1 MLDTGKSSTV
11 KKKIFSN
18 LLYKTPLQQKKFDQ
32 RSAKKKKTKNKA
44 TILDG
49 YCVRGNVCDSDSIA
63 TSLQG
68 CNASTCVLP
77 HFHIQPLLCTC
88 AHFPVLLVPVQMFHT
103 HADSLFLNSKVFVA
117 AFSVNAIPTLY
128 I

>member
-11 KKKIFSN
+11 QNKIFGN
-18 LLYKTPLQQKKFDQ
+18 LLHKTPLQQKKIDQ
-32 RSAKKKKTKNKA
+32 RSAKNPKNKA
-44 TILDG
+44 TILDR

-68 CNASTCVLP
+68 CNASTRVLP

-117 AFSVNAIPTLY
+117 AFSVDTIPTLY

>member
-1 MLDTGKSSTV
+1 MLDTGKSSAV

-18 LLYKTPLQQKKFDQ
+18 LLHKTPLQQKKFDQ
-32 RSAKKKKTKNKA
+32 RSAKKKTKNKA

-49 YCVRGNVCDSDSIA
+49 YCVRGNVCDSNSIA

-68 CNASTCVLP
+68 CNASTRVLP

-117 AFSVNAIPTLY
+117 AFSVDTIPTLY

>member
-1 MLDTGKSSTV
+1 MLDTGKSSTK

-18 LLYKTPLQQKKFDQ
+18 LLIRLHYSKRNLIREVP
-32 RSAKKKKTKNKA
+32 KKTRNKA

-49 YCVRGNVCDSDSIA
+49 YCVRGNVCDRDSIA

-68 CNASTCVLP
+68 CNASTRVLP

-88 AHFPVLLVPVQMFHT
+88 THFPVLLIRVRIFHT
-103 HADSLFLNSKVFVA
+103 HADSVFLNSKVFVA
-117 AFSVNAIPTLY
+117 AFSVDTIPTCTSE
-128 I
+128 